1 MHRAAITLDELNALD
16 EPGFVAA
23 LDGVF
28 EHAPWV
34 AAGAVRSRPFATVS
48 GLHDG
53 LMRVVRQKQDADDL
67 LAFLNAHPVL
77 GGKNAKA
84 GAVTAESA
92 KEQAGIGVVSLAG
105 EEARALAEL
114 NAGYRAKFGVPF
126 IICARRHT
134 RPSIL
139 RELRARME
147 NSVDQEIANN
157 LAEIEHITR
166 LRLVDRVTGAGMPN
180 VFGRLSTHVLDT
192 HAGRPAQDVK
202 IELFECY
209 PAGKQRLAEAMT
221 NAEGR
226 TDQPLL
232 ANAPLRIGTYELVF
246 HMGAYF
252 RARGVI
258 AAAQPFLDEVCVR
271 FGVNEPEGHYHV
283 PLVATPWSYSTY
295 RGS

>member
-1 MHRAAITLDELNALD
+1 MTRAAITLDELNALD
-16 EPGFVAA
+16 EPGFVRA

-48 GLHDG
+48 DLHDG
-53 LMRVVRQKQDADDL
+53 LMRVVRQKQGADL

-77 GGKNAKA
+77 GGKDAKA
-84 GAVTAESA
+84 GTVTAESA
-92 KEQAGIGVVSLAG
+92 REQAGIGVVSLAG
-105 EEARALAEL
+105 DAARTLAEL
-114 NAGYRAKFGVPF
+114 NAGYLAKFGFPF

-134 RPSIL
+134 RSSIL
-139 RELRARME
+139 RELQARMAS
-147 NSVDQEIANN
+147 NVDQEVANN

-192 HAGRPAQDVK
+192 HAGRPAQGVRV
-202 IELFECY
+202 ELFECV
-209 PAGKQRLAEAMT
+209 PAGPLLLAEATT

-232 ANAPLRIGTYELVF
+232 VDAPLRIGTYELVF

-258 AAAQPFLDEVCVR
+258 GTAQPFLDEVCVR
-271 FGVNEPEGHYHV
+271 FGVSEPEGHYHV

>member
-1 MHRAAITLDELNALD
+1 MNRTAITLDQLNALD
-16 EPGFVAA
+16 EPGFVGS

-48 GLHDG
+48 DLHDG
-53 LMRVVRQKQDADDL
+53 LMRVVRQRQGAEL

-77 GGKNAKA
+77 GGKDAKA

-92 KEQAGIGVVSLAG
+92 EEQASIGVVSLAG
-105 EEARALAEL
+105 DEARTLAEL
-114 NAGYRAKFGVPF
+114 NASYLAKFGFPF

-139 RELRARME
+139 RELRGRMA
-147 NSVDQEIANN
+147 NRVDQEVANN

-192 HAGRPAQDVK
+192 HAGQPAQGVR
-202 IELFECY
+202 IELFECSL
-209 PAGKQRLAEAMT
+209 AGPQRVAEATT

-226 TDQPLL
+226 TNQPLL

-246 HMGAYF
+246 HISAYF

-258 AAAQPFLDEVCVR
+258 GAVQPFLDEVCIR
-271 FGVNEPEGHYHV
+271 FGVSEPEGHYHV

>member
-1 MHRAAITLDELNALD
+1 MNRTMITLDELNALD
-16 EPGFVAA
+16 DAGFVRA

-34 AAGAVRSRPFATVS
+34 AAGAVHSRPFAAVT
-48 GLHDG
+48 GLHAA
-53 LMRVVRQKQDADDL
+53 LMLVVRRKPQQEQI
-67 LAFLNAHPVL
+67 AFLNAHPIL
-77 GGKNAKA
+77 GGREAKA

-105 EEARALAEL
+105 DEARTLAEL
-114 NAGYRAKFGVPF
+114 NAGYLAKFGFPF

-139 RELRARME
+139 RELRGRME
-147 NSVDQEIANN
+147 NSVDQEVANN

-192 HAGRPAQDVK
+192 HAGRPAQGVK
-202 IELFECY
+202 VELFECGA
-209 PAGKQRLAEAMT
+209 AGPQRLAEATT

-232 ANAPLRIGTYELVF
+232 AGAPLRIGTYDLIF

-252 RARGVI
+252 RARGVLDSG
-258 AAAQPFLDEVCVR
+258 QPFLDEVCIR
-271 FGVNEPEGHYHV
+271 FGINEPEGHYHV

>member
-1 MHRAAITLDELNALD
+1 MTHAAITLDELNVLD
-16 EPGFVAA
+16 EPGFVSS

-48 GLHDG
+48 DLHGG
-53 LMRVVRQKQDADDL
+53 LMRVVRQKQGAEL
-67 LAFLNAHPVL
+67 LAFLNAHPML
-77 GGKNAKA
+77 GGKDAKA

-92 KEQAGIGVVSLAG
+92 REQAGIGVVSLAG
-105 EEARALAEL
+105 DEARTLAAL
-114 NAGYRAKFGVPF
+114 NASYLAKFGFPF

-139 RELRARME
+139 RELRWRMA
-147 NSVDQEIANN
+147 NSVDQEVANN

-166 LRLVDRVTGAGMPN
+166 LRLVDRVTGAGMPHI
-180 VFGRLSTHVLDT
+180 FGRLSTHVLDT
-192 HAGRPAQDVK
+192 HAGRPAQGVR
-202 IELFECY
+202 IELFECGT
-209 PAGKQRLAEAMT
+209 AGPQPLAEATT

-226 TDQPLL
+226 TVQPLL
-232 ANAPLRIGTYELVF
+232 AGAPLRIGTYELVF

-258 AAAQPFLDEVCVR
+258 GAAQPFLDEVCIR
-271 FGVNEPEGHYHV
+271 FGINEPEGHYHV

>member
-1 MHRAAITLDELNALD
+1 MRRAMTTLDELNAID
-16 EPGFVAA
+16 AAGFGTL

-34 AAGAVRSRPFATVS
+34 AAETARLRPFATVS
-48 GLHDG
+48 DLHDG
-53 LMRVVRQKQDADDL
+53 LMRTVRGRPRDEL
-67 LAFLNAHPVL
+67 LAFLNGHPVL
-77 GGKNAKA
+77 GGQQAKT

-92 KEQAGIGVVSLAG
+92 REQASLGVVSLAG
-105 EEARALAEL
+105 EEARELEAL
-114 NAGYRAKFGVPF
+114 NTSYRDKFGFPF

-139 RELRARME
+139 RALRQRTG
-147 NSVDQEIANN
+147 NSIDQELGHALDEIA
-157 LAEIEHITR
+157 HITR
-166 LRLVDRVTGAGMPN
+166 LRLVDRVTGPGMPN
-180 VFGRLSTHVLDT
+180 VVGRLSTHVLDT
-192 HAGRPAQDVK
+192 HAGRPAQGVT
-202 IELFECY
+202 IELFELGH
-209 PAGKQRLAEAMT
+209 AGPVRLAEATT

-232 ANAPLRIGTYELVF
+232 AGAPLRIGRYELVF
-246 HMGAYF
+246 HMGSYF

-258 AAAQPFLDEVCVR
+258 GTGEPFLDEVCIR
-271 FGVNEPEGHYHV
+271 FGIGEPEGHYHV